1 MSDAK
6 GGKPRTKART
16 ARKTS
21 APKKAAAPRK
31 SAAEPGAEV
40 AARTT
45 GSVARPRRAHTALAF
60 PQDIVEAI
68 VAGRMDDPFAWLG
81 SHEIDGIVRIAVFE
95 PGADEASLIDGEG
108 RDVADLDRVH
118 EAGLFVSTF
127 EHPVPQHTFEFR
139 AGGES
144 WRRHDAYA
152 FLREGRDRWL
162 GETDLWLLAEGRH
175 LEMYDR
181 LGAHPTSLDG
191 VEGTAFAVWAP
202 NARRVSVI
210 GAFNMWDGRRHVMRR
225 RFEAGVWEIF
235 VPGVTK
241 GELYKFEIVGAHGHL
256 LPQKA
261 DPFAFHAER
270 PPAQASVV
278 QGPPPKP
285 ATPTQGPP
293 LDIHSPVS
301 IYEVHLGSWMRAE
314 GESESGDASGRFL
327 TYDELAEKL
336 VPYAL
341 DMGFTHLEFM
351 PVSEYPFSGSWGY
364 QPVGLYAPTSR
375 FGDPEG
381 FRRLVDAAHEA
392 GLGVILDWVPA
403 HFPSDPHGLAQ
414 FDGTALYEHADPR
427 LGFHKDWNTLIYNFG
442 RREVANFLTANA
454 LYWLERCGVDGL
466 RVDAVASMLYLD
478 YSRQPGEWVPNV
490 HGGRENLEAI
500 ALLREVN
507 TQVGARCPGKAT
519 IAEESTAFPGVSAP
533 VSGGGLGFHFK
544 WNMGWMNDTLRFMAE
559 DPVNRRYHHNLAT
572 FSLHYAWTEH
582 FVLPLSHDEVV
593 HGKGSMLEKMPGD
606 RWQKFANLRAYYGY
620 MWGHPGKTLLFMGL
634 EFGQEREWSHDRS
647 LDWHLL
653 DDAHHRGVQSL
664 VRDLNGLMR
673 SNPALY
679 ALDSSPEGFEWIEGG
694 DVDNSVLAFERRDGE
709 GNSVVVVVNFTPVVR
724 ENYRLG
730 FPQKG
735 RWREQLNT
743 DADVYGGSGVGNMG
757 HVVADGEPSHGR
769 PTSASLTLPP
779 LATLFFVRAA

>member
-1 MSDAK
+1 MSDTGKTRKTPAK
-6 GGKPRTKART
+6 KT
-16 ARKTS
+16 AAKKTS
-21 APKKAAAPRK
+21 ARKPATGKGAAGAQGNAPV
-31 SAAEPGAEV
+31 SP
-40 AARTT
+40 
-45 GSVARPRRAHTALAF
+45 ARPRRAHTALAF
-60 PQDIVEAI
+60 PPDVIEAI
-68 VAGRMDDPFAWLG
+68 VSGRMDDPFAWLG
-81 SHEIDGIVRIAVFE
+81 SHEIDGIVRIGVFE

-127 EHPVPQHTFEFR
+127 EHPVPEHTFEFR
-139 AGGES
+139 SSDAS
-144 WRRHDAYA
+144 WRRADAYA
-152 FLREGRDRWL
+152 FLREGREAWL
-162 GETDLWLLAEGRH
+162 GETDLWLIAEGRH
-175 LEMYDR
+175 LELYDK
-181 LGAHPTSLDG
+181 LGAHPTTLDG

-210 GAFNMWDGRRHVMRR
+210 GPFNVWDGRRHVMRR
-225 RFEAGVWEIF
+225 RFEAGVWELF
-235 VPGVTK
+235 VPGVAA

-256 LPQKA
+256 MPQKA
-261 DPFAFHAER
+261 DPLAFHAEK
-270 PPAQASVV
+270 PPAQASIVR
-278 QGPPPKP
+278 GSAKAPTKTKP
-285 ATPTQGPP
+285 APP

-314 GESESGDASGRFL
+314 GQSESHDDSGRFL
-327 TYDELAEKL
+327 SYDELAEKL

-364 QPVGLYAPTSR
+364 QPVGLFAPTSR
-375 FGDPEG
+375 FGDPDG
-381 FRRLVDAAHEA
+381 FGRLVEAAHEA

-454 LYWLERCGVDGL
+454 LYWLERHNVDGL

-478 YSRQPGEWVPNV
+478 YSRQPGEWLPNV

-544 WNMGWMNDTLRFMAE
+544 WNMGWMNDTLRYMQE

-572 FSLHYAWTEH
+572 FGLHYAWTEH

-606 RWQKFANLRAYYGY
+606 RWQKFANLRAYYGF
-620 MWGHPGKTLLFMGL
+620 MWGHPGKTLLFQGL
-634 EFGQEREWSHDRS
+634 EFGQEREWSHERS

-653 DDAHHRGVQSL
+653 DDPQHRGVQSL
-664 VRDLNGLMR
+664 IRDLNSFMKGE
-673 SNPALY
+673 PALY
-679 ALDSSPEGFEWIEGG
+679 RLDSSPDGFRWIEGG
-694 DVDNSVLAFERRDGE
+694 DVDNSVLAFERRDDE
-709 GNSVVVVVNFTPVVR
+709 GNAVVVVCNFTPVVR

-730 FPQKG
+730 FPSSG
-735 RWREQLNT
+735 RWEERLNT
-743 DADVYGGSGVGNMG
+743 DAEIYGGSGVGNMG
-757 HVVADGEPSHGR
+757 AVEADGEPLHDR
-769 PTSASLTLPP
+769 PASAGLTLPP
-779 LATLFFVRAA
+779 LSTLFFVKG

>member
-1 MSDAK
+1 MS
-6 GGKPRTKART
+6 P
-16 ARKTS
+16 
-21 APKKAAAPRK
+21 APKKPRK
-31 SAAEPGAEV
+31 ASAEKAKAQPERSSA
-40 AARTT
+40 
-45 GSVARPRRAHTALAF
+45 SSSARPRRAHTALAF
-60 PQDIVEAI
+60 PPDIVEAI
-68 VAGRMDDPFAWLG
+68 VSGRMDDPFAWLG
-81 SHEIDGIVRIAVFE
+81 AHTIDGIVRVATFE
-95 PGADEASLIDGEG
+95 PGAEEASMIDAKG

-127 EHPVPQHTFEFR
+127 EQPIEDHSFEFR
-139 AGGES
+139 AGGDT
-144 WRRHDAYA
+144 WRRHDSYA
-152 FLREGRDRWL
+152 FLRQGREQWL
-162 GETDLWLLAEGRH
+162 GETDLWLIAEGRH
-175 LEMYDR
+175 LELYDK
-181 LGAHPTSLDG
+181 LGAHPTTLDG

-210 GAFNMWDGRRHVMRR
+210 GEWNMWDGRRHVMRR
-225 RFEAGVWEIF
+225 RFEAGVWELF
-235 VPGVTK
+235 VPGVAE
-241 GELYKFEIVGAHGHL
+241 GALYKFEVVGSHGHVM
-256 LPQKA
+256 PQKA
-261 DPFAFHAER
+261 DPFAFYAEK

-278 QGPPPKP
+278 RGSAKAPPKASRGP
-285 ATPTQGPP
+285 A
-293 LDIHSPVS
+293 LDISAPVS

-314 GESESGDASGRFL
+314 GPSESGDDSGRFL

-341 DMGFTHLEFM
+341 EMGFTHLEFM

-375 FGDPEG
+375 FGDPDG
-381 FRRLVDAAHEA
+381 FSRLVEAAHGA

-454 LYWLERCGVDGL
+454 LYWLERQNVDGL

-544 WNMGWMNDTLRFMAE
+544 WNMGWMNDTLRFMEE

-620 MWGHPGKTLLFMGL
+620 MWGHPGKKLLFQGL
-634 EFGQEREWSHDRS
+634 EFAQAREWSHERS

-653 DDAHHRGVQSL
+653 DDPHHSGVQSL
-664 VRDLNGLMR
+664 IRDMNAFMKAH
-673 SNPALY
+673 PAMH
-679 ALDSSPEGFEWIEGG
+679 ALDSSPDGFSWIEGG
-694 DVDNSVLAFERRDGE
+694 DSENSVLAFERRDAD
-709 GNSVVVVVNFTPVVR
+709 GNAVVVVCNFTPVVR
-724 ENYRLG
+724 EGYRIG
-730 FPQKG
+730 MPSSG
-735 RWREQLNT
+735 RWREALNS
-743 DADVYGGSGVGNMG
+743 DAEIYGGSGVGNMG
-757 HVVADGEPSHGR
+757 AVETEGVASHGR
-769 PTSASLTLPP
+769 DQSVAMTLPP
-779 LATLFFVRAA
+779 LATLFFVKG